1 MIEEAIKTGSRQD
14 IACRDLKIDIKTFKR
29 WKKETQNQRKWPLK
43 APANQL
49 QLVEVKEIVRVSTSA
64 EYVDL
69 PPSQIVPMPAD
80 KGVYL
85 GSESSFYKIL
95 NEKKLLEHRGKSKAP
110 SHNKPAPLVASG
122 PNQIYSWDITYL
134 RSNIAGKFYY
144 LYMFMDI
151 YSRKIVGQEV
161 FEVES
166 MVHSSELID
175 RVCMCEGIQKKQLV
189 LHSDNGG
196 AMKGATMLAT
206 LQRLGV
212 VPSFSRPRV
221 SNDNPYSESLFKTM
235 KYCPEYPSM
244 PFNSIEE
251 ANNWVDKFVYWYNN
265 IHLHSGIKFVT
276 PASRHEMKD
285 HEILQKRKEVYEA
298 AKLKNPNRWSGQT
311 RNCDKIEEVYL
322 NYLQKEK
329 NNDIKL
335 AS

>member
-29 WKKETQNQRKWPLK
+29 WKEDPEDKRKGPLT
-43 APANQL
+43 APANKL
-49 QLVEVKEIVRVSTSA
+49 TLVEVQEIVRVSTSA

-69 PPSQIVPMPAD
+69 PPSQIVPMLAD

-161 FEVES
+161 FECRIP
-166 MVHSSELID
+166 H
-175 RVCMCEGIQKKQLV
+175 
-189 LHSDNGG
+189 
-196 AMKGATMLAT
+196 T
-206 LQRLGV
+206 LTG
-212 VPSFSRPRV
+212 PIPHIW
-221 SNDNPYSESLFKTM
+221 T
-235 KYCPEYPSM
+235 
-244 PFNSIEE
+244 
-251 ANNWVDKFVYWYNN
+251 
-265 IHLHSGIKFVT
+265 T
-276 PASRHEMKD
+276 
-285 HEILQKRKEVYEA
+285 
-298 AKLKNPNRWSGQT
+298 
-311 RNCDKIEEVYL
+311 
-322 NYLQKEK
+322 
-329 NNDIKL
+329 
-335 AS
+335 